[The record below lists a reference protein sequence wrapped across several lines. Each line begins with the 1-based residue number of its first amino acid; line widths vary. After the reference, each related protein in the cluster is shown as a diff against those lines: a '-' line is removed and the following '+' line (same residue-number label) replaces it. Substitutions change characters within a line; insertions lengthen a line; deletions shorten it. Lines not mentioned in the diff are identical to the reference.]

1 MKVDP
6 RHRPASPED
15 RGRQRQRAWAVPR
28 AVWAFLLLFLTR
40 LPTLTA
46 EEPSSPA
53 LQLECEGL
61 TFDARASTAH
71 ATGGVKATYGKARLE
86 ADEILVDLEDRQ
98 AQASGDVRLQRGEDL
113 LECDALTYRW
123 EEQTGTLQGGRLLF
137 AETGYRI
144 EGAYLEKTG
153 PDTYSLQEGSFTTCL
168 CPSEQDR
175 LPWKVK
181 AGKAEI
187 SVGGYAKAEKAVFL
201 VSRVPVLYLPVAYV
215 PVKVHRESGF
225 LVPSLGQSGRSGWEI
240 SVPFFWA
247 VDASTDATFTLNGMT
262 KRGIK
267 PEAEFRYRPSRRT
280 EGEWRGAAFHDFQAD
295 RFRYGIT
302 GVHNQ
307 DLSESAYDK
316 IDLKVVSDN
325 DYPVDFSGE
334 VGSASDRLVESRC
347 AAGWRKENLHG
358 TVEAAWSDLVES
370 PGGKDVPQR
379 FPHLHVDYLERSVL
393 FPWLLAGWRSGAA
406 HFMTENGDRRGR
418 YEIFPRL
425 GTAFSVVRGIHLRT
439 LLGVREILS
448 WQDWEGER
456 SEGGDSR
463 TLFHAGSELEATLGR
478 RYAWRDHGLFHI
490 LRPRI
495 QYQWVEEVAGRPM
508 PVVLDG
514 LDGLRKRNWV
524 TLGLTTSLW
533 RLGSANARGPG
544 LVGMPVAEFSLAQS
558 MDLDRDAQVSPTQ
571 RLFSDLAL
579 EAKLAP
585 SRFLLFRADLQID
598 PYSGSLRVLETE
610 GGVRLWENRLG
621 LQAGYLHHRSY
632 LVDPVRRVELWDAF
646 TLSYPFEG
654 IERTIRTRVEGKF
667 REQWAASLDTLYLVE
682 RSGKIENRFLLK
694 YLSSCKCWSV
704 VAGIRQTMRPEDVS
718 FSVRFQLE
726 GLGSH
731 F

>member
-1 MKVDP
+1 MKVE
-6 RHRPASPED
+6 RQNWPAPPDD
-15 RGRQRQRAWAVPR
+15 RGCQRQRAR
-28 AVWAFLLLFLTR
+28 TILLAASLCLLSLFLR
-40 LPTLTA
+40 LPRPLA
-46 EEPSSPA
+46 EDTPPV
-53 LQLECEGL
+53 LHLECDEL
-61 TFDARASTAH
+61 NLDSRASTAH
-71 ATGGVKATYGKARLE
+71 ATGSVKATYGKARLE
-86 ADEILVDLEDRQ
+86 ADEILLDLDARQ
-98 AQASGDVRLQRGEDL
+98 GQASGNVRLLRGEDL

-123 EEQTGTLQGGRLLF
+123 EEQTGTLQSGRLLF
-137 AETGYRI
+137 GETGYRI

-153 PDTYSLQEGSFTTCL
+153 PDTYSLKEGSFTTCL

-175 LPWKVK
+175 LPWMVK

-187 SVGGYAKAEKAVFL
+187 SVGGYAKAEEAVFL

-240 SVPFFWA
+240 SLPFFWA
-247 VDASTDATFTLNGMT
+247 IDASTDATFTLNGMT

-280 EGEWRGAAFHDFQAD
+280 EGEWRGAAFHDFEAD
-295 RFRYGIT
+295 RFRYGIA
-302 GVHNQ
+302 GSHNQ
-307 DLSESAYDK
+307 DLSESVYDK

-325 DYPVDFSGE
+325 AYPVDFSGE
-334 VGSASDRLVESRC
+334 VGNASDRLEESRG
-347 AAGWRKENLHG
+347 AVGWRRENLHA

-370 PGGKDVPQR
+370 AGGKDVPQR
-379 FPHLHVDYLERSVL
+379 LPYVHVDYLERPVF

-418 YEIFPRL
+418 YEIFPQL
-425 GTAFSVVRGIHLRT
+425 GTAFSVARGIHLRT
-439 LLGVREILS
+439 LWGVREILS
-448 WQDWEGER
+448 WQDWGDDKSEGE
-456 SEGGDSR
+456 DSR
-463 TLFHAGSELEATLGR
+463 TLLHAGSELEATLGR
-478 RYAWRDHGLFHI
+478 RYAWKDQGLFHI
-490 LRPRI
+490 VRPRV

-514 LDGLRKRNWV
+514 LDGLQKRNWV
-524 TLGLTTSLW
+524 TLGLSTSLW
-533 RLGSANARGPG
+533 RLGDGNARASG
-544 LVGMPVAEFSLAQS
+544 LVGMPLAEFSLAQS
-558 MDLDRDAQVSPTQ
+558 LDLDRDARISPTQ

-579 EAKLAP
+579 AANLAP
-585 SRFLLFRADLQID
+585 SRFFSFRSELQID
-598 PYSGSLRVLETE
+598 PYSGALRVLETE
-610 GGVRLWENRLG
+610 GGVRLWEDRLG
-621 LQAGYLHHRSY
+621 LRAGYLHHRSY
-632 LVDPVRRVELWDAF
+632 LVDPVKRVELWDAF

-654 IERTIRTRVEGKF
+654 IERTVRTRVEGKIQ
-667 REQWAASLDTLYLVE
+667 EQWAVSLDTLYLVE

-726 GLGSH
+726 GLGSR